1 MAQITKAELQG
12 VISQGRVGKDI
23 VVNPS
28 VGMAEYRNL
37 LGIRGENTPE
47 YARYLG
53 YLDARELYPD
63 VELTSF
69 ENYVRGILQTV

>member
-1 MAQITKAELQG
+1 MQG
-12 VISQGRVGKDI
+12 IISQGRTGKEI
-23 VVNPS
+23 TINPT

-69 ENYVRGILQTV
+69 ENYVIGTLQSV